1 VGFLLWLR
9 NATRNLLL
17 GVLGLTVLLVLL
29 VYGYYNVTFV
39 QHQGR
44 YLFPAL
50 IPIAL
55 GAALAT
61 DALLRLMR
69 LPERLRPLAFVL
81 PYLAMVALDLYALW
95 RFILPALT

>member
-1 VGFLLWLR
+1 VTAFLV
-9 NATRNLLL
+9 A
-17 GVLGLTVLLVLL
+17 L
-29 VYGYYNVTFV
+29 VYLYYNRTFV

-55 GAALAT
+55 GVALAV

-69 LPERLRPLAFVL
+69 WPDRLRPLAFAV
-81 PYLAMVALDLYALW
+81 PYLAMVALDLYVLW
-95 RFILPALT
+95 RFVIPALT